1 MRSVHHLPRPSQ
13 MVIAAALGL
22 ALMPAAASAEE
33 AAAKEASAD
42 EAGTIVVRGF
52 GQSVKNA
59 IDIKR
64 RAAVSLDSILASDI
78 ASFPD
83 TNLAEAIQRVPG
95 VAITRDAGGEG
106 RQVSLRGFTPDY
118 TLVRVAG
125 MTAIS
130 TSGSIDSRGG
140 TSNSR
145 AFDFNLFASELF
157 TRIDVRKSAEASV
170 EEGGI
175 GGTIDLHTARPLDYA
190 KPRFALSG
198 QGFYN
203 SYAKDVAPRVAGLA
217 SWRNEEGTLGAL
229 VSVAYSQRN
238 VVEKGFSTVRWA
250 TGGWNLNN
258 VSPSVDPAIT
268 SRLNAGAANPDTLY
282 FPRYLR
288 YDLYAIRQKRLGV
301 TAAFQFHP
309 SSDLQ
314 FDLDLLYG
322 RLRNTRDEYHLD
334 SNSWNNSGALGRTTV
349 SALGVTGNQITSGTF
364 GNVWVRS
371 DTGRYEARNDYYQA
385 AFNAKARITD
395 RLTADALIGY
405 QMAQYDNQ
413 RTEIYYT
420 RGDTT
425 HTAGGSALSFDFSQ
439 NPNLPVLTYGFD
451 ITSPNSYIFN
461 LLRLQTQHVLH
472 NNAEAKLNLHF
483 DVNDHI
489 KLHFGGIYT
498 RQMLNQRYY
507 TLDVTSGVANSAP
520 ATALTTMP
528 YNYADGLG
536 VSGLPATWAAPD
548 LNNARSSMN
557 ADSYALAMDQAS
569 TARIIEKVSGGYVE
583 GDYRG
588 SLLGHDLRGNLGLR
602 VMHTAITS
610 QGYIGGLWVSQGS
623 GYTDLLPSLNA
634 VWGLSDRFQLRL
646 AADRNLSRPT
656 LGNLMISGSVDAN
669 NRIIRQG
676 NPNLKPFRA
685 DSLSLSAEYYLS
697 ARTLLAVT
705 PFYKHIESLIISSY
719 DYPTYASTGLPLGL
733 LNVATTSNSPGDVF
747 TRQWYSNGQQANV
760 KGVELTANVGFDFL
774 PGLLKNTG
782 LLANYTYA
790 DGTATYTNATT
801 GKTFMATLPQLTR
814 HSANATIYYT
824 DAKFDARVSVSYH
837 GRYLTDL
844 PAANANDLGGYNPR
858 TQIDASLRYNI
869 TPNAAITLDAVNL
882 NNAADSQYVGN
893 VADNSNRVYTY
904 LKSGRSLMVGARITM

>member
-1 MRSVHHLPRPSQ
+1 MSFSRYSTRASRLALAVT
-13 MVIAAALGL
+13 LGL
-22 ALMPAAASAEE
+22 TPALARA
-33 AAAKEASAD
+33 AD
-42 EAGTIVVRGF
+42 EAAPQDAGDASAIVVRGF
-52 GQSVKNA
+52 AQSVKNA
-59 IDIKR
+59 IDLKR
-64 RAAVSLDSILASDI
+64 RASVSLDSILASDI

-83 TNLAEAIQRVPG
+83 TNLAESIARVPG

-130 TSGSIDSRGG
+130 TGGSIDARGG

-145 AFDFNLFASELF
+145 SFDFNLFASELF

-203 SYAKDVAPRVAGLA
+203 SFAKDVAPRVAGLA
-217 SWRNEEGTLGAL
+217 SWRNSEGTLGAL

-250 TGGWNLNN
+250 TGGWNLAN
-258 VSPSVDPAIT
+258 VSSTIDSSIT
-268 SRLNAGAANPDTLY
+268 SRLNAGAASANALY

-288 YDLYAIRQKRLGV
+288 YDLYAIQQKRLGV
-301 TAAFQFHP
+301 TAAFQYHP

-322 RLRNTRDEYHLD
+322 RLRGTRDEYHLD

-371 DTGRYEARNDYYQA
+371 DTGRYESRNDYYQGVL
-385 AFNAKARITD
+385 NMKARLSS
-395 RLTADALIGY
+395 RLTMDALAGY
-405 QMAQYDNQ
+405 QMSQYDNQ
-413 RTEIYYT
+413 RTEAYFT
-420 RGDTT
+420 RGDSSHTT
-425 HTAGGSALSFDFSQ
+425 SGSTVSFDFSQ

-451 ITSPNSYIFN
+451 ITNPNSYIFN
-461 LLRLQTQHVLH
+461 LLRLQNQRILR
-472 NNAEAKLNLHF
+472 NNINAKLNFHY
-483 DVNDHI
+483 DVSPQI
-489 KLHFGGIYT
+489 KLHAGGIYT

-507 TLDVTSGVANSAP
+507 TLDVTSGVANSSP
-520 ATALTTMP
+520 SVALTTMP
-528 YNYADGLG
+528 YNFGEGLG
-536 VSGLPATWAAPD
+536 VTGLPTTWAAPD
-548 LNNARSSMN
+548 LNSLRSSMN
-557 ADSYALAMDQAS
+557 GNSYGLNMDQAS
-569 TARIIEKVSGGYVE
+569 TARIIEQVSGGYVE

-602 VMHTAITS
+602 FMHTAITS

-623 GYTDLLPSLNA
+623 SYNDFMPSLNA
-634 VWGLSDRFQLRL
+634 VWGLSDNFQLRL
-646 AADRNLSRPT
+646 AADRNISRPT
-656 LGNLMISGSVDAN
+656 LGSLMVSGSVDAN
-669 NRIIRQG
+669 NKIIRQG

-685 DSLSLSAEYYLS
+685 NSLGLSAEYYLS
-697 ARTLLAVT
+697 ARSLLAIT

-719 DYPTYASTGLPLGL
+719 DYPTYASTGLPLSL
-733 LNVATTSNSPGDVF
+733 LNVATTSNSASDVF
-747 TRQWYSNGQQANV
+747 TRQWYANGQQAKV
-760 KGVELTANVGFDFL
+760 KGVEMSANIGFDFL

-782 LLANYTYA
+782 ILANYTYA

-801 GKTFMATLPQLTR
+801 GKAFVATLPQLTR
-814 HSANATIYYT
+814 HSANATLYYT
-824 DAKFDARVSVSYH
+824 DAKFDARVSVNYH

-844 PAANANDLGGYNPR
+844 PAANANDVGGYNPR

-869 TPNAAITLDAVNL
+869 TPQAAVTLDAVNL
-882 NNAADSQYVGN
+882 TNAADSQYVGN

-904 LKSGRSLMVGARITM
+904 LKSGRSFMLGARISM